1 MFSRLRTIAACCVR
15 VRVKLGSTDSEES
28 ADTHSLPAICPT
40 LKVDDTMYACIREF
54 EAKRPL
60 FFIATVL
67 VLVYAN
73 SSWAA
78 KYADV
83 WQTKLTVGLGG
94 VEEAVT
100 LRA

>member
-1 MFSRLRTIAACCVR
+1 
-15 VRVKLGSTDSEES
+15 
-28 ADTHSLPAICPT
+28 
-40 LKVDDTMYACIREF
+40 MYACIREF

-73 SSWAA
+73 SPWAA
-78 KYADV
+78 TYADV